1 MTVFFN
7 GISFVWVLALLAVLA
22 LLFGG
27 RAWFSYRK
35 LTQDAQVDWA
45 YQVDHNM
52 QDLRL
57 SEQSF
62 VNVYRKVNAP
72 RLPLYLAIGSAL
84 IFGLTPIVL
93 GLLNVLLWGLWKL
106 NGSSRVFEPGY
117 LVWEFFIF
125 FGLIALWALIGAS
138 VARRY
143 HANGPGLMRD
153 ELIAA
158 RQEFHP
164 TQPLIIGPNPAHI
177 LVNSNLDIYKEM
189 FVDALGLR
197 HSQDKNWQ
205 GLGHVCDVFTD
216 GSGMQIYVHS
226 LPKDADIDHVA
237 HPYLIAHT
245 HAREDD
251 EVTQFTLIRQMQ
263 NINTAFERIAGLGL
277 ELEKITG
284 HKSSKMRSFSHKNID
299 VFLYEKL

>member
-7 GISFVWVLALLAVLA
+7 GISFVWVLAVLAVLS
-22 LLFGG
+22 LVSGG

-35 LTQDAQVDWA
+35 LTQDAQADWA
-45 YQVDHNM
+45 YQVAHNM

-84 IFGLTPIVL
+84 ILGLTPIVL
-93 GLLNVLLWGLWKL
+93 GLLNVLLWGLWRL
-106 NGSSRVFEPGY
+106 NDSSRVFEPGY

-125 FGLIALWALIGAS
+125 FGLIAFWALIGAS

-158 RQEFHP
+158 RQDFQP

-177 LVNSNLDIYKEM
+177 LANSNLEAYKKM

-205 GLGHVCDVFTD
+205 GLGHICDMFTD
-216 GSGMQIYVHS
+216 GSDMQICVHNLS
-226 LPKDADIDHVA
+226 NDAAFDKA
-237 HPYLIAHT
+237 THPYLFAHT
-245 HAREDD
+245 HAREDED
-251 EVTQFTLIRQMQ
+251 AIRFTIIRQMQ

-284 HKSSKMRSFSHKNID
+284 HKTSKMRSFSHKNID
-299 VFLYEKL
+299 AFLYEKL

>member
-7 GISFVWVLALLAVLA
+7 GISFVWVLAILAVLA
-22 LLFGG
+22 LLSGA

-35 LTQDAQVDWA
+35 LTQDAEADWA
-45 YQVDHNM
+45 YQVAHNM

-62 VNVYRKVNAP
+62 VDVYRKVNAP

-84 IFGLTPIVL
+84 ILGLTPIVL

-125 FGLIALWALIGAS
+125 FGVIALWALIGAS

-158 RQEFHP
+158 RQDFKP

-177 LVNSNLDIYKEM
+177 VANSNHVSYKKM

-205 GLGHVCDVFTD
+205 GLGHICDIFTD
-216 GSGMQIYVHS
+216 GSDMQICVHT
-226 LPKDADIDHVA
+226 LPEDTDFDEAA
-237 HPYLIAHT
+237 HPYLIAST

-251 EVTQFTLIRQMQ
+251 EIIQFTLIRQMQ
-263 NINTAFERIAGLGL
+263 NINTAFESIAGLGL
-277 ELEKITG
+277 KLEKITG
-284 HKSSKMRSFSHKNID
+284 HKSSQMRSFTHNNID